1 MFSESQ
7 KGFINQTIVMNK
19 VITPYLKELNN
30 SDALPEGY
38 SCLIIECQ
46 LKDDGNT
53 FDHSIIKVGDYDLI
67 AEALLADILLEGDNP
82 SKKLMEALS
91 ELLTK
96 QKINQTQTQ
105 KEKNNELNS

>member
-1 MFSESQ
+1 
-7 KGFINQTIVMNK
+7 MNK

-46 LKDDGNT
+46 LKEDGKT
-53 FDHSIIKVGDYDLI
+53 FDHSTIKVGDYYLI
-67 AEALLADILLEGDNP
+67 AESLIADILSEGDNP

-91 ELLTK
+91 DLLTK
-96 QKINQTQTQ
+96 QKLNQTQTQ
-105 KEKNNELNS
+105 KEESNETHS